1 MVKRFSTL
9 VLAGLIA
16 LPAAGLIAFPGV
28 AAASAG
34 KAPADLTQKINELS
48 RELDELK
55 AQLAQQSEAVTA
67 VGNHVDDLDDTL
79 TDKSKSWDLAARFK
93 LFGDFRASLDYMHS
107 RTMAAY
113 TANQITQGFKM
124 ALAAPVAQG
133 GFGAPGP
140 YSPAMIRM
148 AVQGMKNYTPQQ
160 RAGLFQQMGITP
172 VPAYDVDNDT
182 MLTNRL
188 RINMMVRATETVTF
202 KGRLAMYKAWGM
214 ESNPTGD
221 MGQPFTLDGF
231 NWDGNST
238 RQPVDNVLRVD
249 RAFINWAGI
258 NGTPFWISVGR
269 RPTTDGPP
277 SSLRLGLN
285 ERQATPTAFMDY
297 AFDGATIGYAYD
309 WGNDLGTGR
318 IRFCYGRG
326 FEAGLSTNKLNDMD
340 FAGFNWDVFKKGHRF
355 LNLQLFKAFNLVNT
369 PDGINFPNP
378 LELAGVM
385 TGDGVLNKANLGNIY
400 HTSGVY
406 MDKVGNLNYFVAGA
420 WSHTVP
426 TGYDELGDS
435 LLGSWWAP
443 LDEEDGYSVYLGV
456 RYDMD
461 DLGLKFGAEYNYGSK
476 YWISMSPADDELYNS
491 KLATRGQVWEAYM
504 VYDLPTGEA
513 ISKYSKVLMRLGYL
527 YYKYDYTYS
536 GSWLGAPVKVD
547 DLASDPLNA
556 QFYAPLDDM
565 SQVYLTLEAYF

>member
-16 LPAAGLIAFPGV
+16 LPAAGLIAFPG
-28 AAASAG
+28 AATASAG

-67 VGNHVDDLDDTL
+67 VGNHVDDLDDTI

-113 TANQITQGFKM
+113 TANQITQGFGMAFGSGLSQAQVKSYVQYMKM
-124 ALAAPVAQG
+124 
-133 GFGAPGP
+133 F
-140 YSPAMIRM
+140 
-148 AVQGMKNYTPQQ
+148 TPQQ
-160 RAGLFQQMGITP
+160 RAGMFQQMGITP
-172 VPAYDVDNDT
+172 VPAYNVDNDT
-182 MLTNRL
+182 LLTNRL

-221 MGQPFTLDGF
+221 MGSPFTLDGF

-258 NGTPFWISVGR
+258 AGTPFWVSVGR

-277 SSLRLGLN
+277 QSLRLGLN
-285 ERQATPTAFMDY
+285 ERQATPTAFMNY

-326 FEAGLSTNKLNDMD
+326 FEAGLSTNHLNDMD

-378 LELAGVM
+378 LERRA
-385 TGDGVLNKANLGNIY
+385 
-400 HTSGVY
+400 
-406 MDKVGNLNYFVAGA
+406 
-420 WSHTVP
+420 
-426 TGYDELGDS
+426 
-435 LLGSWWAP
+435 
-443 LDEEDGYSVYLGV
+443 
-456 RYDMD
+456 
-461 DLGLKFGAEYNYGSK
+461 
-476 YWISMSPADDELYNS
+476 
-491 KLATRGQVWEAYM
+491 
-504 VYDLPTGEA
+504 
-513 ISKYSKVLMRLGYL
+513 
-527 YYKYDYTYS
+527 
-536 GSWLGAPVKVD
+536 
-547 DLASDPLNA
+547 
-556 QFYAPLDDM
+556 
-565 SQVYLTLEAYF
+565 